1 VSPAEKTPE
10 PKKLHRTFIAI
21 LIPDSWTE
29 HLREVERDLAAGTSG
44 MSWVKP
50 ENVHI
55 TVRFLGDLG
64 DDGVRRVRESVRRS
78 AAPFQAPVAR
88 LGKLGAFPR
97 PERPR
102 VIWLGL
108 AEGEEKVSALAAAV
122 ERGLRDDGFG
132 RSDKPFRAHLT
143 LARVR
148 EEASGVAQVL
158 GARLTEPPPAEP
170 LPRLAV
176 MKSELHPSGA
186 RYTAFEELRLPEPAR

>member
-1 VSPAEKTPE
+1 VSAHEKPPE
-10 PKKLHRTFIAI
+10 KNLHRTFVAL
-21 LIPDSWTE
+21 LIPESWTE
-29 HLREVERDLAAGTSG
+29 YLRAVARDLATGTSG

-78 AAPFQAPVAR
+78 AAPLHAPIAR

-102 VIWLGL
+102 VIWVGL
-108 AEGEEKVSALAAAV
+108 AEGEERVNAVAAAV

-148 EEASGVAQVL
+148 EGATGVGQVL
-158 GARLTEPPPAEP
+158 GAKLSEPPPAEP
-170 LPRLAV
+170 LPRLSV

-186 RYTAFEELRLPEPAR
+186 RYNVFEEIRLSEPVR

>member
-1 VSPAEKTPE
+1 MSPEDSE
-10 PKKLHRTFIAI
+10 GPKRLHRTFIAI
-21 LIPDSWTE
+21 LIPESWTE
-29 HLREVERDLAAGTSG
+29 HVRAVARDLASGTSG

-78 AAPFQAPVAR
+78 AGPFQAPVAR

-108 AEGEEKVSALAAAV
+108 SEGEEKLNALAAAV

-148 EEASGVAQVL
+148 EGASGVGQIL
-158 GARLTEPPPAEP
+158 GAKLPEPPPAEP

-186 RYTAFEELRLPEPAR
+186 RYTAFEELRLSDPAR